1 MASLRQIRRR
11 MKSIHNIHGIT
22 KAMEMIAAFRFKKA
36 EHRFSRS
43 RAYFREMER
52 LVANLA
58 VSATERNDALF
69 EKRDVKKKALVVL
82 TGDKGLCGA
91 YNTNLLRATETWQK
105 KNAAFETWVIPAGK
119 IGAEALKKKHAR
131 IFASYPDRSTVDFT
145 LARRVAGE
153 LKSAFLAGKVDS
165 VELLYA
171 PYRPGGAG
179 APKIEPFLGLSYLVE
194 TKEAGAKGQPAEYI
208 YEPDYEGVFLPLLE
222 AYLEG
227 KAYLVFL
234 ESLTSEYAARMSA
247 MKQATENS
255 EEILDSLKLL
265 RNKTRQATITR
276 ELSEIVS
283 GASVLV

>member
-1 MASLRQIRRR
+1 

-36 EHRFSRS
+36 ENRFSRS

-52 LVANLA
+52 LVSNLA
-58 VSATERNDALF
+58 ASATERSDALF

-91 YNTNLLRATETWQK
+91 YNTNLLRAAETWQK
-105 KNAAFETWVIPAGK
+105 KNAAYETWVVPAGK
-119 IGAEALKKKHAR
+119 IGSEAFRKKHAR
-131 IFASYPDRSTVDFT
+131 VFASYPDRATVDFK
-145 LARRVAGE
+145 LARRVVGE
-153 LKSAFLAGKVDS
+153 LKEAFLAGKLDS
-165 VELLYA
+165 VEILYA
-171 PYRPGGAG
+171 PYRAGGAG

-194 TKEAGAKGQPAEYI
+194 AKDAKQAAAEYI

-227 KAYLVFL
+227 KTYLVFL
-234 ESLTSEYAARMSA
+234 ESLTSEYAARMAA

>member
-36 EHRFSRS
+36 EGRFSRS
-43 RAYFREMER
+43 RAYFQEMER

-58 VSATERNDALF
+58 ASAADRSDALF

-91 YNTNLLRATETWQK
+91 YNTNILRAAANWQKQNEKYETWL
-105 KNAAFETWVIPAGK
+105 IPAGK
-119 IGAEALKKKHAR
+119 IGAESLRKKHAR
-131 IFASYPDRSTVDFT
+131 IFASYPERSSVDFAF
-145 LARRVAGE
+145 ARRVMEE
-153 LKSAFLAGKVDS
+153 LKAAFLSGKVDS

-171 PYRPGGAG
+171 PYRAGGAG
-179 APKIEPFLGLSYLVE
+179 QPKIVPFLGLSYLI
-194 TKEAGAKGQPAEYI
+194 EAAGTGQPADYI

-234 ESLTSEYAARMSA
+234 ESLTSEYAARMAA

>member
-1 MASLRQIRRR
+1 

-36 EHRFSRS
+36 ENRFSRS

-52 LVANLA
+52 LVSNLA
-58 VSATERNDALF
+58 ASATERSDARQEGVGGQALF
-69 EKRDVKKKALVVL
+69 EKRSVKKKALVVL

-91 YNTNLLRATETWQK
+91 YNTNLLRAADVWQK
-105 KNAAFETWVIPAGK
+105 KNAASETWMIPAGK
-119 IGAEALKKKHAR
+119 IGAEALKKRHAR
-131 IFASYPDRSTVDFT
+131 IFTSYPDRAAVDFS
-145 LARRVAGE
+145 LARRVTGE
-153 LKSAFLAGKVDS
+153 LKTAFLSGKLDS
-165 VELLYA
+165 IELLYA
-171 PYRPGGAG
+171 PYRAGGAG
-179 APKIEPFLGLSYLVE
+179 APKIVPFLGLSYLVE
-194 TKEAGAKGQPAEYI
+194 GKEATSQPADYI
-208 YEPDYEGVFLPLLE
+208 YEPDYEGVFMPLLE

-227 KAYLVFL
+227 KVYLVFL

-283 GASVLV
+283 GASILV